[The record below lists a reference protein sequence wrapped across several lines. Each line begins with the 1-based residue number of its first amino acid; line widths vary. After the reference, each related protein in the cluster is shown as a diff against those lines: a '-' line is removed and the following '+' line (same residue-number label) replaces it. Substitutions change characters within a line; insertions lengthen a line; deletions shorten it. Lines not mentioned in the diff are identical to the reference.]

1 MAVAPATGNPG
12 WTWGGGAPSLTPC
25 ATATLQPSP
34 CMAVAPAT
42 GNPGWTWGGGAP
54 SPSTTSPS
62 TGSYAKVSERW
73 IPGEAGQS
81 GAPPAVAARGIPLT
95 TLCPTPSPSRPQHT
109 LPHKAVALATRR
121 ASDPAI
127 RPWRLRRDGYTLP
140 PCVTRPPPT
149 PACRT
154 QPAGSPLGAGIARKA
169 VPRTPKTVRVGQD
182 ESYLRRTVSKL
193 IRSPKKKT
201 LEVERIAG
209 VPLVLRGHPRR
220 LLRRR
225 RLGRAPHLPAVAP
238 AHPPPARPS
247 RP

>member
-1 MAVAPATGNPG
+1 
-12 WTWGGGAPSLTPC
+12 
-25 ATATLQPSP
+25 
-34 CMAVAPAT
+34 MAVAPAT

-54 SPSTTSPS
+54 SPSTGKLRKGLRTRDSRGGGAERGSPCR
-62 TGSYAKVSERW
+62 G
-73 IPGEAGQS
+73 GAGHPPHDPVPHATPV
-81 GAPPAVAARGIPLT
+81 APPAHP
-95 TLCPTPSPSRPQHT
+95 PPQS
-109 LPHKAVALATRR
+109 RR

-169 VPRTPKTVRVGQD
+169 VRRTPKTVRVGQD

-238 AHPPPARPS
+238 AHPPPTRPS